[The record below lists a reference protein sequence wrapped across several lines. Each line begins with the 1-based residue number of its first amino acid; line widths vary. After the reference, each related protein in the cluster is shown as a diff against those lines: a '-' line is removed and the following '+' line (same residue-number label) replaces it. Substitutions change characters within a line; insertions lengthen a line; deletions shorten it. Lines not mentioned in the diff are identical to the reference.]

1 MHPLTSE
8 QRSLQLRAREL
19 AQGQF
24 AATAADT
31 DRTEQYPWANVALLR
46 DAGFMGMTLPTRV
59 GGQGRSYHDAG
70 IGVEEMARAGATMGR
85 IAVEANGG
93 AMAALARCGAEP
105 QLHLAAAAVLSGD
118 KPA

>member
-1 MHPLTSE
+1 MHPLTPD

-24 AATAADT
+24 APTAADT

-59 GGQGRSYHDAG
+59 GGSAD
-70 IGVEEMARAGATMGR
+70 
-85 IAVEANGG
+85 
-93 AMAALARCGAEP
+93 P
-105 QLHLAAAAVLSGD
+105 Q
-118 KPA
+118 